1 LSSPAE
7 GEGRGSSRSFDN
19 AEPDQID
26 SVNHIGIA
34 SCSPLVPERR
44 MNNNEHHRNKE
55 PTMLRTAFLA
65 AAEIMSLAAFGS
77 MVAIWALILAPGA

>member
-1 LSSPAE
+1 
-7 GEGRGSSRSFDN
+7 
-19 AEPDQID
+19 
-26 SVNHIGIA
+26 
-34 SCSPLVPERR
+34 